1 MLFVYNLLIRLVAFA
16 SFVAKQSKIKTDAQW
31 QGRFAQITS
40 LSTVDIWIHAASVGE
55 VKVIG
60 HLIHYLISQKED
72 VKIHITT
79 MTKTGYETAC
89 ELYKSENLAVTQ
101 FPFDTKALMV
111 KTFDII
117 KPKLLVI
124 AETEIWPN
132 CILEAEKRK
141 IPVVLVN
148 GRMSVKAF
156 KRYKLL
162 QQSFGFLLRKYNK
175 LFVKSSD
182 DAKRFSTFANEIQ
195 IQIAG
200 DMKFDAPLL
209 ERTKEKV
216 NGIRIACGIE
226 TDSYILVAGSTRPG
240 EEEMLADLF
249 LKIIKEHK
257 AFNLIIAP
265 RHIERVDEI
274 KNMLQKKNI
283 QFKLYGSSSKH
294 ESVILVDKVGLLQK
308 LYLAADLTF
317 VGGTLVEIGGHNLL
331 EPVWASVPVLFG
343 DSIYNVN
350 ESAEYIM
357 NNNYGMQVRNSAEL
371 TQKVQSHIAG
381 ELQFATKSS
390 NDLEAST
397 TRHIGDNLLELLA
410 HV

>member
-1 MLFVYNLLIRLVAFA
+1 MLFVYNLLIRLVAFV

-31 QGRFAQITS
+31 QGRFAQIES
-40 LSTVDIWIHAASVGE
+40 LATVDLWIHAASVGE

-60 HLIHYLISQKED
+60 HLIHYLISQKEEI
-72 VKIHITT
+72 KIHLTT
-79 MTKTGYETAC
+79 MTKTGYELAC
-89 ELYKSENLAVTQ
+89 ELYKSDNLAVTQ

-141 IPVVLVN
+141 VPIVLVN
-148 GRMSVKAF
+148 GRMSSKAF
-156 KRYKLL
+156 KRYTLL
-162 QQSFGFLLRKYNK
+162 QKSFSYLLKKYNK
-175 LFVKSSD
+175 LFVKSSE
-182 DAKRFSTFANEIQ
+182 DAMRFLTFANENQ
-195 IQIAG
+195 IQVAG
-200 DMKFDAPLL
+200 DMKFDAPLI

-216 NGIRIACGIE
+216 DGIRIACGIE
-226 TDSYILVAGSTRPG
+226 FDSYILVAGSTRPG

-249 LKIIKEHK
+249 LKMIKVHK

-274 KNMLQKKNI
+274 KTILQKKNI

-294 ESVILVDKVGLLQK
+294 ESVILVDKVGLLQN

-317 VGGTLVEIGGHNLL
+317 VGGTLVGIGGHNLL
-331 EPVWASVPVLFG
+331 EPVWAGVPVMFG

-357 NNNYGMQVRNSAEL
+357 NNNYGMQVGNSSEL
-371 TQKVQSHIAG
+371 IQKVQSHIVG
-381 ELQFATKSS
+381 DLQFATKSS
-390 NDLEAST
+390 NDLENSA
-397 TRHIGDNLLELLA
+397 TRDIGDNLLELLT